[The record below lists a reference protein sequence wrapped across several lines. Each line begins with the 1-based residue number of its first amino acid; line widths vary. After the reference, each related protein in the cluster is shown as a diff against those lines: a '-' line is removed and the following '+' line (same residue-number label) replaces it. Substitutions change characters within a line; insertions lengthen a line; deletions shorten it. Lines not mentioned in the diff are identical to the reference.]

1 METSQ
6 EMISENYKSRN
17 NGCQVDLEDN
27 SMQQFDLLAD
37 TGGNKNK
44 SLDIG
49 VSIIPTISTPNN
61 IEIFK
66 SKK

>member
-17 NGCQVDLEDN
+17 NGCQVDLEDK
-27 SMQQFDLLAD
+27 SLQQFDLLAD
-37 TGGNKNK
+37 TGDSKNK

-49 VSIIPTISTPNN
+49 VFSIPTIPNN
-61 IEIFK
+61 IDIYK